1 MKTSVTKS
9 CPNASHQMGLSVEHA
24 PGKETGPDPSD
35 GEQLLQHSLG
45 PAALL
50 KLLNVLHEEEFAAL

>member
-1 MKTSVTKS
+1 
-9 CPNASHQMGLSVEHA
+9 MGLSVEHA
-24 PGKETGPDPSD
+24 PVEETGPDPSD

-50 KLLNVLHEEEFAAL
+50 KLFDVLHEEELAAL

>member
-1 MKTSVTKS
+1 MKPSVTKS
-9 CPNASHQMGLSVEHA
+9 SLNASHQLGLSVGHA
-24 PGKETGPDPSD
+24 PVEETGPDPSE

-50 KLLNVLHEEEFAAL
+50 KLFNVFQEEELAAL